1 MFALVIGEIIRLA
14 PQTAWAIH
22 SRRPGVQW
30 TPVRRA
36 DEAQHLRRSSML
48 SVGQQAPDFD
58 LADENG
64 HRVRLADFRGKSSVV
79 LMFYPADNT
88 PGCTK
93 QLCTA
98 RDDHDKYVA
107 AGVAVF
113 GVNPGTAA
121 IHKKFAERHGF
132 KTPLL
137 LDDGGRVSRAYD
149 AVMPIPLLTLVNR
162 TVVGID
168 RDGVVRFYRRGMP
181 STSTILDAMAVGV

>member
-1 MFALVIGEIIRLA
+1 MI
-14 PQTAWAIH
+14 
-22 SRRPGVQW
+22 
-30 TPVRRA
+30 
-36 DEAQHLRRSSML
+36 

-58 LADENG
+58 LEDERGN
-64 HRVRLADFRGKSSVV
+64 RVRLADFRGKSSVV

-98 RDDHDKYVA
+98 RDDYDKYVA

-113 GVNPGTAA
+113 GVNPGSASA
-121 IHKKFAERHGF
+121 HQKFAEKHGF

-137 LDDGGRVSRAYD
+137 LDGGGKVSRAYD
-149 AVMPIPLLTLVNR
+149 ALMPIPLLTIVNR

-168 RDGVVRFYRRGMP
+168 RDGVVRFYERGMP
-181 STSTILDAMAVGV
+181 GTNTILGAMAAAPIS